1 MSNNGAPGDAN
12 LSNRSRARA
21 TDKAGAAG
29 PALADEMLYCERC
42 GISFLWTVEE
52 RMPREGARA
61 PAGEA
66 RPPIVDTQERPP
78 RYCPGCRALL
88 PQPARER
95 GLVKW
100 YNIRKRYGF
109 VVRQNQPDI
118 FVPAA
123 SLRGAR
129 FLQSGDLVE
138 FSVGSNAEGPIA
150 EDVRV
155 LRGA

>member
-12 LSNRSRARA
+12 LSSRGRARVA
-21 TDKAGAAG
+21 RKTGAPG
-29 PALADEMLYCERC
+29 PAQADEMLYCERC

-52 RMPREGARA
+52 RTLPDGANA
-61 PAGEA
+61 AAGEA
-66 RPPIVDTQERPP
+66 HAPAVDAQERPP

-109 VVRQNQPDI
+109 VVRHNQPDI

-129 FLQSGDLVE
+129 FLQTGELVE
-138 FSVGSNAEGPIA
+138 FSVGANAEGPIA

-155 LRGA
+155 LRAA